1 MNEILKERVSALV
14 DGELELQSTSE
25 TVDVLIESRELQL
38 HWSRYHLVRDV
49 LRHKVYPDARS
60 ELCERVR
67 QRLADEALHFPVQRR
82 FSERWRGAL
91 KPAAGMALAASVAL
105 VAIVAVRSLGELPPQ
120 PATAALTSD
129 QGTTS
134 QQTTPGRPAVARIA
148 GSGLPAV
155 IPASAGADA
164 QIRPAAL
171 RRLQWNTSEPAV
183 ANRLN
188 GYLVNHSEHLGGP
201 IGGLHPYA
209 RIVGYDTASQR

>member
-14 DGELELQSTSE
+14 DGELEAQSASE
-25 TVDVLIESRELQL
+25 TVDVLIASHELQL

-60 ELCERVR
+60 ELCVRVR
-67 QRLADEALHFPVQRR
+67 ERLADEALHFPVQQRR

-105 VAIVAVRSLGELPPQ
+105 VAIVAVRSLGELPRQ
-120 PATAALTSD
+120 PATAALTSS
-129 QGTTS
+129 QETS
-134 QQTTPGRPAVARIA
+134 QQTTPGRAAVQVT

-155 IPASAGADA
+155 IPASVSANA